1 MAKRYCGLRC
11 EVREENV
18 SGHKTVTIASA
29 LTRRR
34 AMAGA
39 TAALIVAPF
48 VIRSGFAQS
57 AAVNIGVI
65 QPLSGANAQFGINCR
80 NGIEFVADAINAA
93 GGIKALGGAKI
104 NLIVSDA
111 TSNPT
116 TAPAAAQRLVT
127 KNELTAV
134 LGAFASSLTLAIS
147 EVTAREDLPFLTQA
161 FADEITGRGLES
173 VFKVTAKASVIGRA
187 QVSYTLAIA
196 EAVGSKI
203 EKIAIMYEDTAYGVA
218 QSRGLRRAAKDA
230 NIEVVM
236 DEPYPLGI
244 SDAKPL
250 IDKLRAS
257 GAQATFPLSYLNDSL
272 FIVRALRQQRITI
285 PVIGGAAGYIIPDFE
300 KGLGEFAEN
309 VFSISPTNYDLAP
322 ALTGQFRKRF
332 GFFMVHEAIESAVT
346 LDVLAQAMERAK
358 SANPKAVT
366 EALHAG
372 RFDGGWTKAM
382 PGGAV
387 QFDQSGLNTFLT
399 PIMVQWRKKE
409 LVTVWPKDFAKASPV
424 WHSQ

>member
-1 MAKRYCGLRC
+1 
-11 EVREENV
+11 
-18 SGHKTVTIASA
+18 
-29 LTRRR
+29 
-34 AMAGA
+34 MAGG

-48 VIRSGFAQS
+48 VIRHGFAQS
-57 AAVNIGVI
+57 PTVNIGVI

-80 NGIEFVADAINAA
+80 NGIELVADAINAA
-93 GGIKALGGAKI
+93 GGIKALGGVKI
-104 NLIVSDA
+104 NLVVSDA

-116 TAPAAAQRLVT
+116 TAPTVAQQLINQ
-127 KNELTAV
+127 NELTAV

-147 EVTAREDLPFLTQA
+147 EVTARADIPFLTQA

-187 QVSYTLAIA
+187 QVNYTLAIA
-196 EAVGSKI
+196 DAAGSKI
-203 EKIAIMYEDTAYGVA
+203 EKIAVMYEDTAYGVA

-244 SDAKPL
+244 TDTAPL

-257 GAQATFPLSYLNDSL
+257 GAQAAFPLSYLNDSL
-272 FIVRALRQQRITI
+272 FIVRAMRQRRITI

-300 KGLGEFAEN
+300 KGLGEFAED
-309 VFSISPTNYDLAP
+309 VLSISPTNYDLAP
-322 ALTGQFRKRF
+322 ALTDSFRKRF
-332 GFFMVHEAIESAVT
+332 GFFMVHEAIESAVS
-346 LDVLAQAMERAK
+346 LDVLVQAIERAK
-358 SANPKAVT
+358 SAKPKAVT
-366 EALHAG
+366 EALHGA
-372 RFDGGWTKAM
+372 RFEGGWTKAL

-387 QFDQSGLNTFLT
+387 QFDQTGLNTLLV
-399 PIMVQWRKKE
+399 PIMVQWRKRE
-409 LVTVWPKDFAKASPV
+409 LVTVWPKDIAKAPPV

>member
-1 MAKRYCGLRC
+1 
-11 EVREENV
+11 
-18 SGHKTVTIASA
+18 
-29 LTRRR
+29 
-34 AMAGA
+34 MAGG

-48 VIRSGFAQS
+48 VIRHGFAQS
-57 AAVNIGVI
+57 PTVNIGVI

-80 NGIEFVADAINAA
+80 NGIELVADAINAA
-93 GGIKALGGAKI
+93 GGIKALGGVKI
-104 NLIVSDA
+104 NLVVSDA

-116 TAPAAAQRLVT
+116 TAPTVAQQLINQ
-127 KNELTAV
+127 NELTAV

-147 EVTAREDLPFLTQA
+147 EVTARADIPFLTQA

-187 QVSYTLAIA
+187 QVNYTLAIA
-196 EAVGSKI
+196 DAAGSKI
-203 EKIAIMYEDTAYGVA
+203 EKIAVMYEDTAYGVA

-244 SDAKPL
+244 TDTAPL

-257 GAQATFPLSYLNDSL
+257 GAQAAFPLSYLNDSL
-272 FIVRALRQQRITI
+272 FIVRAMRQRRITI

-300 KGLGEFAEN
+300 KGLGEFAED
-309 VFSISPTNYDLAP
+309 VLSISPTNYDLAP
-322 ALTGQFRKRF
+322 ALTDSFRKRF

-346 LDVLAQAMERAK
+346 LDVLVQAIERAK
-358 SANPKAVT
+358 SAKPKAVT
-366 EALHAG
+366 EALHGA
-372 RFDGGWTKAM
+372 RFEGGWTKAL

-387 QFDQSGLNTFLT
+387 QFDQTGLNTLLV
-399 PIMVQWRKKE
+399 PIMVQWRKRE
-409 LVTVWPKDFAKASPV
+409 LVTVWPKDIAKAPPV

>member
-1 MAKRYCGLRC
+1 M
-11 EVREENV
+11 
-18 SGHKTVTIASA
+18 
-29 LTRRR
+29 TRRR
-34 AMAGA
+34 AMTGG

-48 VIRSGFAQS
+48 VIRHGFAQS
-57 AAVNIGVI
+57 PAVNVGVI

-80 NGIEFVADAINAA
+80 NGIELVADTINAT

-116 TAPAAAQRLVT
+116 TASTVAQHLIT
-127 KNELTAV
+127 QNELTAV
-134 LGAFASSLTLAIS
+134 LGAFVSSLTLAIS
-147 EVTAREDLPFLTQA
+147 EVTARADIPFLTEL

-173 VFKVTAKASVIGRA
+173 VFKVTAKASVLGRA
-187 QVSYTLAIA
+187 QVNYTVAIA
-196 EAVGSKI
+196 EAAGNKI
-203 EKIAIMYEDTAYGVA
+203 EKIAIVYEDTAYGVA

-244 SDAKPL
+244 TDARPL
-250 IDKLRAS
+250 IDKLQAS
-257 GAQATFPLSYLNDSL
+257 GAQAAFPLSYLNDSL
-272 FIVRALRQQRITI
+272 FIVRAMRQRRITM

-300 KGLGEFAEN
+300 KGLGEFSED
-309 VFSISPTNYDLAP
+309 VLSISPTNYDLAP
-322 ALTGQFRKRF
+322 ALTDPFRKRF

-346 LDVLAQAMERAK
+346 LDVLVQAIERAK
-358 SANPKAVT
+358 STKPKAVT
-366 EALHAG
+366 EALHGA
-372 RFDGGWTKAM
+372 RFEGGWTKAL

-387 QFDQSGLNTFLT
+387 QFDQTGLNTLLV
-399 PIMVQWRKKE
+399 PIMVQWRKQE
-409 LVTVWPKDFAKASPV
+409 LVTVWPKDIAKAPPV

>member
-1 MAKRYCGLRC
+1 MRA
-11 EVREENV
+11 EV
-18 SGHKTVTIASA
+18 SA

-34 AMAGA
+34 AMTGGI
-39 TAALIVAPF
+39 AALIVAPF
-48 VIRSGFAQS
+48 VIRHGFAQS
-57 AAVNIGVI
+57 SAVNIGVI

-80 NGIEFVADAINAA
+80 NGIELVADTINAT

-116 TAPAAAQRLVT
+116 TASTVAQHLIT
-127 KNELTAV
+127 QNELTAV
-134 LGAFASSLTLAIS
+134 LGAFVSSLTLAIS
-147 EVTAREDLPFLTQA
+147 EVTARADIPFLTES

-173 VFKVTAKASVIGRA
+173 VFKVTAKASVLGRA
-187 QVSYTLAIA
+187 QVNYTVAIA
-196 EAVGSKI
+196 EAAGNKI

-244 SDAKPL
+244 TDARPL
-250 IDKLRAS
+250 IDKLQAS
-257 GAQATFPLSYLNDSL
+257 GAQAAFPLSYLNDSL
-272 FIVRALRQQRITI
+272 FIVRAMRQRRITM

-300 KGLGEFAEN
+300 KGLGEFSED
-309 VFSISPTNYDLAP
+309 VLSISPTNYDLAP
-322 ALTGQFRKRF
+322 ALTDPFRKRF

-346 LDVLAQAMERAK
+346 LDVLVQAIERAK
-358 SANPKAVT
+358 SAKPKAVT
-366 EALHAG
+366 EALHGA
-372 RFDGGWTKAM
+372 RFEGGWTKAL

-387 QFDQSGLNTFLT
+387 QFDQTGLNTLLV
-399 PIMVQWRKKE
+399 PIMVQWRKQE
-409 LVTVWPKDFAKASPV
+409 LVTVWPKDIAKAPPV